1 MALVMF
7 ARAPAP
13 PLLLPSPNP
22 PPCALPQDL
31 TSLVSPS
38 EPPDPP
44 DPPDYLVGASNSF
57 LSILLLR
64 SSDLGSDL
72 VQALSPLDLG
82 FALRSITAVCS
93 SWYQVFPLACLELWF
108 SIPHLSHPL
117 VTLSKGFVSL
127 KGSNFFEFFTFFWN
141 MPSFILQ
148 FPHHEDVMISTS
160 FRLVLPQYEAVMI
173 LLKLKLFL
181 PHYEDVLFSIGLRI
195 QLLLP
200 QYEVGLILYKLRLLL
215 PHYEDVIQKLWLR
228 AIHVIVS
235 LVWFLEISR
244 RIKEKTYDVLTRN
257 DLGSW
262 TPDLFI
268 EKWWFSQPHT
278 SPKLRFFSHLV
289 GSRSWCFVAYA
300 IVAVFHDAFY
310 PLEDVASPD
319 SRSPCVLSYFRK
331 LISCFST
338 IGVFNFSCLTVMYA
352 SIFFFRAFRMP
363 FVAVVSLA
371 FVASLMYL
379 LNHFSIVGE

>member
-1 MALVMF
+1 MALVML

-72 VQALSPLDLG
+72 VQTLSPLDLG

-127 KGSNFFEFFTFFWN
+127 KGSNFFEFFTFLWN

-181 PHYEDVLFSIGLRI
+181 PHYEDCCFRLDFEFSFFYLSM
-195 QLLLP
+195 
-200 QYEVGLILYKLRLLL
+200 RL
-215 PHYEDVIQKLWLR
+215 V
-228 AIHVIVS
+228 
-235 LVWFLEISR
+235 
-244 RIKEKTYDVLTRN
+244 
-257 DLGSW
+257 
-262 TPDLFI
+262 
-268 EKWWFSQPHT
+268 
-278 SPKLRFFSHLV
+278 
-289 GSRSWCFVAYA
+289 
-300 IVAVFHDAFY
+300 
-310 PLEDVASPD
+310 
-319 SRSPCVLSYFRK
+319 
-331 LISCFST
+331 
-338 IGVFNFSCLTVMYA
+338 
-352 SIFFFRAFRMP
+352 
-363 FVAVVSLA
+363 
-371 FVASLMYL
+371 
-379 LNHFSIVGE
+379 

>member
-1 MALVMF
+1 MALVML

-72 VQALSPLDLG
+72 VQTLSPLDLG

-127 KGSNFFEFFTFFWN
+127 KGSNFFEFL
-141 MPSFILQ
+141 PSFG
-148 FPHHEDVMISTS
+148 TC
-160 FRLVLPQYEAVMI
+160 
-173 LLKLKLFL
+173 
-181 PHYEDVLFSIGLRI
+181 
-195 QLLLP
+195 
-200 QYEVGLILYKLRLLL
+200 LRL
-215 PHYEDVIQKLWLR
+215 YFS
-228 AIHVIVS
+228 S
-235 LVWFLEISR
+235 L
-244 RIKEKTYDVLTRN
+244 T
-257 DLGSW
+257 
-262 TPDLFI
+262 
-268 EKWWFSQPHT
+268 
-278 SPKLRFFSHLV
+278 
-289 GSRSWCFVAYA
+289 
-300 IVAVFHDAFY
+300 
-310 PLEDVASPD
+310 
-319 SRSPCVLSYFRK
+319 
-331 LISCFST
+331 
-338 IGVFNFSCLTVMYA
+338 M
-352 SIFFFRAFRMP
+352 RM
-363 FVAVVSLA
+363 
-371 FVASLMYL
+371 
-379 LNHFSIVGE
+379 